1 MQLFS
6 DRVPKTCE
14 NFRALCTGEK
24 GNSEQTDYPLSY
36 KNTLLH
42 RIVPKGW
49 IQGGDI
55 HPPHKGNGGESI
67 YGPVF
72 EGELLFKN
80 VLRKNL
86 DLFRA
91 ISA

>member
-1 MQLFS
+1 M
-6 DRVPKTCE
+6 
-14 NFRALCTGEK
+14 CTGEK

-36 KNTLLH
+36 QNTLFH

-55 HPPHKGNGGESI
+55 HPPHKGNGGESV

-72 EGELLFKN
+72 EGQYLALSLVVKVVF
-80 VLRKNL
+80 
-86 DLFRA
+86 
-91 ISA
+91 